1 MNPKHPVTLL
11 AGTCVLGVA
20 LAGPHDVAEPAW
32 RLSDDGALVIHL
44 KSATA
49 WKRCAEGMN
58 WTGKAC
64 AGQAR
69 LLTHADAVA
78 LAAAAQADGV
88 RWRLPRVTEL
98 QRLARRGGSQP
109 GLDADLFPGGP
120 RQWHWAS
127 TANVR
132 LQNVNPYSYG
142 NVMKGVT
149 GDNVNQMGFLHGWS
163 VNLETGE
170 AQGETPKRHT
180 LPVRLVHTLPS
191 ARPQGQGS

>member
-1 MNPKHPVTLL
+1 MNTRLPLTLLVHASLLGAAL
-11 AGTCVLGVA
+11 AGTLPA
-20 LAGPHDVAEPAW
+20 PEPVW
-32 RLSDDGALVIHL
+32 RLSEDGGLVIHV
-44 KSATA
+44 KSGTA

-64 AGQAR
+64 AGQAL
-69 LLTHADAVA
+69 LLTQADALA
-78 LAAAAQADGV
+78 LASEAQADGV

-98 QRLARRGGSQP
+98 QRLARRGGSPP

-127 TANVR
+127 TANVK
-132 LQNVNPYSYG
+132 LQSVNPYNYG

-170 AQGETPKRHT
+170 AQGETPKRQA

-191 ARPQGQGS
+191 GRP